1 MRRILPGVAIL
12 LGALAC
18 RGDDSSS
25 ANDSEY
31 GGTLVISTGADAAGL
46 MPPVIRTI
54 QENTVVDIIFERLA
68 EPGMSLNSVGDED
81 FTPELAESWEWSEDS
96 LSIAFSLL
104 PGAHFHDGH
113 PVTARDVAFTYD
125 VYTDPRTASAESELL
140 AQVDSVTVRD
150 SMTVVFWF
158 ARRYPQQF
166 FDATYHMRIL
176 PEHVLRDVPR
186 RELASGEFAR
196 HPIGSGQFKFAR
208 WDPGALIELHAD
220 TTHARGRPYLDRIVW
235 TITPDHA
242 ASMTRILA
250 RDADFLEQ
258 VTADKFAEL
267 ATRPDLTLA
276 RYPSLD
282 LAYLQFNLRDPRSP
296 NGSHPIFGNRMLRR
310 AIAMGIDRDTLVERI
325 FDSLAI
331 VPAGPFTRALA
342 TADPTIPQIPHDP
355 AQARKILDSLGW
367 RDRNGDGVRER
378 NGRPLR
384 FTIATPSTSQNRY
397 RMAILVQDMLDDL
410 GVRVDVQQMDINPFM
425 SHALSRTF
433 DVLFSATH
441 YDPSPASI
449 RQSWTSSGAR
459 EDGGNFGSYR
469 NPVFDRIV
477 DTASTEMLAERSN
490 AAYGRAYATIVA
502 DAPAIWMY
510 EIVNYAVHNNRVQ
523 PAPMRAD
530 AWWANI
536 GQWKIAPDGRLPRD
550 GGGEARAA
558 N

>member
-18 RGDDSSS
+18 RGDDSTS
-25 ANDSEY
+25 AGNGEY

-46 MPPVIRTI
+46 MPPLIRTI

-68 EPGMSLNSVGDED
+68 EPGMSLNSVGDEG
-81 FTPELAESWEWSEDS
+81 FTPELAQSWQWSDDS

-104 PGAHFHDGH
+104 PGAHFHDGQ

-125 VYTDPRTASAESELL
+125 VYSDPRTESAESELL
-140 AQVDSVTVRD
+140 AQIDSVTVRD
-150 SMTVVFWF
+150 SLTVVFWF

-176 PEHVLRDVPR
+176 PEHVLAAVPR
-186 RELASGEFAR
+186 RELATGEFAR
-196 HPIGSGQFKFAR
+196 SPVGSGQFKFAR

-242 ASMTRILA
+242 AAMTRVLA
-250 RDADFLEQ
+250 QDADFLEQ
-258 VTADKFAEL
+258 VTADKVGEL
-267 ATRPDLTLA
+267 ASHADVALA
-276 RYPSLD
+276 KYLSLD

-296 NGSHPIFGNRMLRR
+296 NGAHPIFGNRQLRR
-310 AIAMGIDRDTLVERI
+310 AIAMAIDRDTLVQRV

-342 TADPTIPQIPHDP
+342 SSDSTIPQIPYDP

-367 RDRNGDGVRER
+367 RDRNGDGIRER
-378 NGRPLR
+378 GGRPLR
-384 FTIATPSTSQNRY
+384 FSLVTPSTSQNRY
-397 RMAILVQDMLDDL
+397 RMAVLVQDMLEKI

-425 SHALSRTF
+425 SHAMSRTF
-433 DVLFSATH
+433 DALFSATH

-459 EDGGNFGSYR
+459 ADGGNLGSYR
-469 NPVFDRIV
+469 NPAFDRII
-477 DTASTEMLAERSN
+477 DTASTEMVAERSHG
-490 AAYGRAYATIVA
+490 AYRRAYETIVG

-510 EIVNYAVHNNRVQ
+510 EIVNYAVHNKRVLL
-523 PAPMRAD
+523 APMRAD

-536 GQWKIAPDGRLPRD
+536 GAWKIAPDGRLPRD

>member
-1 MRRILPGVAIL
+1 ML

-18 RGDDSSS
+18 QGDDSTP
-25 ANDSEY
+25 AGNGEY

-54 QENTVVDIIFERLA
+54 QENTIVDIVFERLA
-68 EPGMSLNSVGDED
+68 EPGMNLNSVGDEG
-81 FTPELAESWEWSEDS
+81 FTPELAESWEWSADS

-113 PVTARDVAFTYD
+113 PVTALDVAFTYD
-125 VYTDPRTASAESELL
+125 VYTDPRTESAESELL
-140 AQVDSVTVRD
+140 VQVDSVTVRD
-150 SMTVVFWF
+150 SSTAVFWF

-176 PEHVLRDVPR
+176 PEHLLRDVPR
-186 RELASGEFAR
+186 RELAGGEFSR
-196 HPIGSGQFKFAR
+196 NPVGSGQFRFVR
-208 WDPGALIELHAD
+208 WNPGALIELHAD

-242 ASMTRILA
+242 ASMTRVLA

-258 VTADKFAEL
+258 VTADKFDEL
-267 ATRPDLTLA
+267 GAHPDLALA
-276 RYPSLD
+276 KFPSLD
-282 LAYLQFNLRDPRSP
+282 LAYIHFNLRDPRSP
-296 NGSHPIFGNRMLRR
+296 NAAHPIFGNRELRR
-310 AIAMGIDRDTLVERI
+310 AIAMGLNRDTLVARV

-342 TADPTIPQIPHDP
+342 TADSTIPQIPYDP
-355 AQARKILDSLGW
+355 AEARRILDSLGW
-367 RDRNGDGVRER
+367 RAGSSDGVREKG
-378 NGRPLR
+378 GRPLR
-384 FTIATPSTSQNRY
+384 FSLATPSTSQNRY
-397 RMAILVQDMLDDL
+397 RTAVIVQGMLANI
-410 GVRVDVQQMDINPFM
+410 GVQVDVQQMDINPFM
-425 SHALSRTF
+425 AHGMSRAF
-433 DVLFSATH
+433 DAVFSATH
-441 YDPSPASI
+441 YDPSPASV

-459 EDGGNFGSYR
+459 PDGGNIGSYR

-477 DTASTEMLAERSN
+477 DTATTEMAAERSIQ
-490 AAYGRAYATIVA
+490 AYRRAYEVIVA

-510 EIVNYAVHNNRVQ
+510 ETVNYVVHNKRVQ
-523 PAPMRAD
+523 LAPMRAD

-536 GQWKIAPDGRLPRD
+536 GQWKIAPDARLPRD
-550 GGGEARAA
+550 GGGEARTA